1 MCANNLVNKANGVRK
16 ASSAMHSHSTTLS
29 LLTNAVARSPPWL
42 NSASIFGLLRAKVRR
57 TKKTLMFER
66 RCDVDSE
73 AVVCRA
79 ELDTQPSQLLRDDAD
94 MAVVVGVRKVA

>member
-1 MCANNLVNKANGVRK
+1 MQ
-16 ASSAMHSHSTTLS
+16 
-29 LLTNAVARSPPWL
+29 LT
-42 NSASIFGLLRAKVRR
+42 
-57 TKKTLMFER
+57 
-66 RCDVDSE
+66 DVDSE